1 MNYRIL
7 FLLACCL
14 VCVPSVAQQ
23 AETLTATDSAVAP
36 PVTASGK
43 SDGNVE
49 SDAIVKRVGDDIRY
63 LASDELEGR
72 GPQTKGLEL
81 AAKHIEEVFVESGL
95 VGGGDDGTFRKPFEI
110 PVDTQV
116 SEKDTLLVFNTNG
129 ETIEL
134 KAGEDFQALA
144 AGGNGKANA
153 PHNTRSSAPNLMPSK
168 RPKPPRSSWSTIH
181 TQPMEKPTN

>member
-7 FLLACCL
+7 FFLAFYL
-14 VCVPSVAQQ
+14 VCVPSIAQQ
-23 AETLTATDSAVAP
+23 AQTLTATDSAVAP

-116 SEKDTLLVFNTNG
+116 SEKDTLLVFQYKWRDDR
-129 ETIEL
+129 IEGRRGFPGIGRRWQWQG
-134 KAGEDFQALA
+134 KRRGGVCRVWHQCSQAELQ
-144 AGGNGKANA
+144 
-153 PHNTRSSAPNLMPSK
+153 RL
-168 RPKPPRSSWSTIH
+168 
-181 TQPMEKPTN
+181 